1 MGLRFA
7 LQAKPLKCSFCS
19 GLTVNKRVAIV
30 ACVVLTVVAVAVIG
44 RGHRRRAPNAVLE
57 PPLDFV
63 RVDSLIQRTNP
74 IPRPV
79 ERLKYDIAYAE
90 AFSSGAIQGKKI
102 TWSASADVPL
112 TAVLHQYCDFA
123 GQPVY
128 VQTSL
133 RKTKL
138 GALHFAALTTR
149 GLISD
154 FERAMKTN
162 QLVFVRDKTNGVWI
176 MHTTNEPAFRG
187 SLASAR

>member
-1 MGLRFA
+1 MA
-7 LQAKPLKCSFCS
+7 SPQSAVWICS

-30 ACVVLTVVAVAVIG
+30 GCVVLAAVAVAVIG
-44 RGHRRRAPNAVLE
+44 RDHRHRAPNPGVELPLE
-57 PPLDFV
+57 FV

-74 IPRPV
+74 TFRPV

-112 TAVLHQYCDFA
+112 SAVLHQYCDFA

-128 VQTSL
+128 VETSM
-133 RKTKL
+133 RKTTL
-138 GALHFAALTTR
+138 GALNFAALTTR
-149 GLISD
+149 SLISE

-162 QLVFVRDKTNGVWI
+162 QIVFVRDKTNGVWI
-176 MHTTNEPAFRG
+176 MHTNNEPAFRR